1 MCDTSNGYKN
11 RETFDAILWLD
22 NESSSYNLMKEWAEE
37 LLEDNPAD
45 ERGDL
50 GSAYYAMSTRVK
62 EYFDELNDYDNLT
75 RETFLMLM
83 DIGSLYRVS
92 WREIGERYI
101 DQVIEDSRFTSVQ

>member
-11 RETFDAILWLD
+11 RETFDVITWLD
-22 NESSSYNLMKEWAEE
+22 NEESSQNLMKESARE

-45 ERGDL
+45 EQGDL
-50 GSAYYAMSTRVK
+50 GSAYYAMGERVK
-62 EYFDELNDYDNLT
+62 EYFDVLNDYDNLT

-101 DQVIEDSRFTSVQ
+101 DQVIEDNHFTNA

>member
-1 MCDTSNGYKN
+1 MCEEYNGYKN
-11 RETFDAILWLD
+11 RETFDVITWLD
-22 NESSSYNLMKEWAEE
+22 NEELSQNLMKEWAEE

-50 GSAYYAMSTRVK
+50 SSAYYEMSTRVK
-62 EYFDELNDYDNLT
+62 DYFNELNDYDNLT

-101 DQVIEDSRFTSVQ
+101 DQVIEDSRFSNA

>member
-11 RETFDAILWLD
+11 RETFDVITWLD
-22 NESSSYNLMKEWAEE
+22 NEESSQNLMKEWAQE

-45 ERGDL
+45 EQGDL
-50 GSAYYAMSTRVK
+50 GSAYYAMGARVK

-101 DQVIEDSRFTSVQ
+101 NQVIEESQFTNA